1 MEQKKRIY
9 EGVCLCAGGGGWLA
23 KPLSLSSSIQIHIKR
38 YLSIHLSAIW
48 LMRTYIEI
56 WITYCICMYKC
67 EQSRQELLITRYFR
81 GQVTNSESPICKE
94 NIHII
99 FLLLYSLKLCTS
111 NSAWYILTMVDYLI
125 LSKFPSVW
133 LNGTRS
139 RKCFWE
145 ITIFLERWCYFRLHT
160 YSSLTDRVRWKYEK
174 IRGLN
179 RSLVEWGK
187 R

>member
-67 EQSRQELLITRYFR
+67 EQSSQELLITRYFR
-81 GQVTNSESPICKE
+81 GQVTNSDSPICKE
-94 NIHII
+94 YIHITRYLSFI
-99 FLLLYSLKLCTS
+99 VFIKICTS
-111 NSAWYILTMVDYLI
+111 NNAWYILTMVNYLI
-125 LSKFPSVW
+125 LSKFPSVR
-133 LNGTRS
+133 LNGRY
-139 RKCFWE
+139 K
-145 ITIFLERWCYFRLHT
+145 
-160 YSSLTDRVRWKYEK
+160 K
-174 IRGLN
+174 
-179 RSLVEWGK
+179 
-187 R
+187 